1 MPAIATMISLAF
13 MNKWVSSLLLVPSK
27 VGFIKNFSCCALYDG
42 WVTAFFFSNKNMR
55 LIVKI

>member
-1 MPAIATMISLAF
+1 MPAIATMKSLAF

-42 WVTAFFFSNKNMR
+42 WLTAFFFFK
-55 LIVKI
+55 